1 MTESIA
7 EISKNQKIIFN
18 NEFIDKII
26 VDIEAA
32 NIVEIK
38 SLLKDLH
45 AADIAELLEF
55 LNTDQRT
62 YLLNQLD
69 SEDYTDVLAEL
80 DDSIIDQT
88 VNLLQHEKVAKSIS
102 DMETDDAVGLIE
114 SLEPDTQKK
123 ILDKVSAEDRE
134 IFNESLNYPEDT
146 AGRRMQKEIVSMPS
160 FWTVGQAIDY
170 LRDEEELPEDFFEL
184 FIVDPS
190 NKPLGSVS
198 VSKVLRSNRKIRLND
213 ITIESPI
220 FIPADMDQEEAAM
233 KFEKYSLVSA
243 GVVDKNGRLIGRLTA
258 DDIMWVLQEEAE
270 EDILR
275 MGGVIETEMNQGV
288 IKSTRKRFIWLFL
301 NLLTAIL
308 ASIVISFFDAS
319 IEKMVALA
327 VLMPIVASMGGNAGT
342 QTLTLTVRALAT
354 KDLVQNNRRKIFSKE
369 ISISILNSIIFA
381 IITAIAAQLWF
392 QDFYLSIIVGSAMVV
407 NILSAGFF
415 GFLIP
420 YGLNY
425 FRVDPA
431 IASSV
436 FVTTI
441 TDVVGFLSFSLY
453 ILILN
458 LNVIY

>member
-26 VDIEAA
+26 VDIEEA
-32 NIVEIK
+32 NNSEIK
-38 SLLKDLH
+38 SSLKILH

-55 LNTDQRT
+55 LSTDQRT

-69 SEDYTDVLAEL
+69 SSDYTDVLAEL

-184 FIVDPS
+184 FIIDPG

-198 VSKVLRSNRKIRLND
+198 VSKVLRSNRKIRLNN

-233 KFEKYSLVSA
+233 TFEKYSLVPA
-243 GVVDKNGRLIGRLTA
+243 GVVDKNGRLIGR
-258 DDIMWVLQEEAE
+258 
-270 EDILR
+270 
-275 MGGVIETEMNQGV
+275 
-288 IKSTRKRFIWLFL
+288 
-301 NLLTAIL
+301 
-308 ASIVISFFDAS
+308 
-319 IEKMVALA
+319 
-327 VLMPIVASMGGNAGT
+327 
-342 QTLTLTVRALAT
+342 
-354 KDLVQNNRRKIFSKE
+354 
-369 ISISILNSIIFA
+369 
-381 IITAIAAQLWF
+381 
-392 QDFYLSIIVGSAMVV
+392 
-407 NILSAGFF
+407 
-415 GFLIP
+415 
-420 YGLNY
+420 
-425 FRVDPA
+425 
-431 IASSV
+431 
-436 FVTTI
+436 
-441 TDVVGFLSFSLY
+441 
-453 ILILN
+453 
-458 LNVIY
+458 

>member
-1 MTESIA
+1 M
-7 EISKNQKIIFN
+7 
-18 NEFIDKII
+18 
-26 VDIEAA
+26 
-32 NIVEIK
+32 
-38 SLLKDLH
+38 
-45 AADIAELLEF
+45 LEF
-55 LNTDQRT
+55 LSTNQRT

-69 SEDYTDVLAEL
+69 SEDYTDVLSEL

-233 KFEKYSLVSA
+233 TFEKYSLVSA

-275 MGGVIETEMNQGV
+275 MGGVIETEMNQGI

-354 KDLVQNNRRKIFSKE
+354 KNLVQNNRRKIFSKE

-381 IITAIAAQLWF
+381 IITAVAAQLWF

-441 TDVVGFLSFSLY
+441 TDVVGFLSFLGLASIFLF
-453 ILILN
+453 
-458 LNVIY
+458 

>member
-1 MTESIA
+1 MTEFIA

-32 NIVEIK
+32 NNSEIK
-38 SLLKDLH
+38 SSLKDLH

-55 LNTDQRT
+55 LSSDQRI

-69 SEDYTDVLAEL
+69 SSDYTDVLAEI

-123 ILDKVSAEDRE
+123 ILDKVSAEDLE

-233 KFEKYSLVSA
+233 TFEKYSLVSA

-275 MGGVIETEMNQGV
+275 MGGVIETEMNQGI
-288 IKSTRKRFIWLFL
+288 IKSTRQRLIWLFL

-308 ASIVISFFDAS
+308 ASIVISLFDAS

-354 KDLVQNNRRKIFSKE
+354 KDLVQNNRKKIFSKE

-381 IITAIAAQLWF
+381 IITAVAAQLWF

-441 TDVVGFLSFSLY
+441 TDVVGFLSFLGLASIFLF
-453 ILILN
+453 
-458 LNVIY
+458 

>member
-32 NIVEIK
+32 NNLEIK
-38 SLLKDLH
+38 SSLKDLH

-55 LNTDQRT
+55 LSTNQRT

-88 VNLLQHEKVAKSIS
+88 VNLLQHEEVAKSIS
-102 DMETDDAVGLIE
+102 DMETDDAVSLIE

-233 KFEKYSLVSA
+233 TFEKYSLVSA

-275 MGGVIETEMNQGV
+275 MGGVIETEMNQGI

-308 ASIVISFFDAS
+308 ASIVISLFDAS

-327 VLMPIVASMGGNAGT
+327 ILMPIVASMGGNAGT

-381 IITAIAAQLWF
+381 IITAVAAQLWF

-441 TDVVGFLSFSLY
+441 TDVVGFLSFLGLASIFLF
-453 ILILN
+453 
-458 LNVIY
+458 

>member
-32 NIVEIK
+32 NNLEIK
-38 SLLKDLH
+38 SSLKDLH

-55 LNTDQRT
+55 LSTNQRT
-62 YLLNQLD
+62 YLINQLD

-114 SLEPDTQKK
+114 SLEPGTQKK

-184 FIVDPS
+184 FIVDPG

-233 KFEKYSLVSA
+233 TFEKYSLVSA

-275 MGGVIETEMNQGV
+275 MGGVIETEMNQGI

-327 VLMPIVASMGGNAGT
+327 VLMPIIASMGGNAGT

-381 IITAIAAQLWF
+381 IITAVAAQLWF
-392 QDFYLSIIVGSAMVV
+392 QDFYLSIIVGSAMIV

-441 TDVVGFLSFSLY
+441 TDVVGFLSFLGLASLF
-453 ILILN
+453 LF
-458 LNVIY
+458 

>member
-32 NIVEIK
+32 NNLEIK
-38 SLLKDLH
+38 SSLKNLH

-55 LNTDQRT
+55 LSTNQRT

-69 SEDYTDVLAEL
+69 SEDYTDVLAEI

-233 KFEKYSLVSA
+233 TFEKYSLVSA

-275 MGGVIETEMNQGV
+275 MGGVIETEMNQGI

-308 ASIVISFFDAS
+308 ASIVISLFDAS

-381 IITAIAAQLWF
+381 IITAVAAQLWF

-441 TDVVGFLSFSLY
+441 TDVVGFLSFLGLASIFLF
-453 ILILN
+453 
-458 LNVIY
+458 

>member
-32 NIVEIK
+32 NNLEIK
-38 SLLKDLH
+38 SSLKDLH

-55 LNTDQRT
+55 LSTNQRT

-102 DMETDDAVGLIE
+102 DMETDDAVSLIE

-123 ILDKVSAEDRE
+123 ILDQVSAEDRE

-170 LRDEEELPEDFFEL
+170 LRDEEQLPEDFFEL

-233 KFEKYSLVSA
+233 TFEKYSLVSA

-275 MGGVIETEMNQGV
+275 MGGVIETEMNQGI

-381 IITAIAAQLWF
+381 IITAVAAQLWF

-441 TDVVGFLSFSLY
+441 TDVVGFLSFLGLASIFLF
-453 ILILN
+453 
-458 LNVIY
+458 

>member
-1 MTESIA
+1 MTESIV

-32 NIVEIK
+32 NNLEIK
-38 SLLKDLH
+38 SSLKDLH

-55 LNTDQRT
+55 LSTNQRT

-80 DDSIIDQT
+80 DDSITDQT

-233 KFEKYSLVSA
+233 TFEKYSLVSA

-275 MGGVIETEMNQGV
+275 MGGVIETEMNQGI

-381 IITAIAAQLWF
+381 IITAVAAQLWF

-441 TDVVGFLSFSLY
+441 TDVVGFLSFLGLASIFLF
-453 ILILN
+453 
-458 LNVIY
+458 

>member
-32 NIVEIK
+32 NNLEIK
-38 SLLKDLH
+38 SSLKDLH

-55 LNTDQRT
+55 LSTNQRT

-233 KFEKYSLVSA
+233 TFEKYSLVSA

-275 MGGVIETEMNQGV
+275 MGGVIETEMNQGI

-308 ASIVISFFDAS
+308 ASIVISLFDAS

-354 KDLVQNNRRKIFSKE
+354 KDLVQNIRRKIFSKE

-381 IITAIAAQLWF
+381 IITAVAAQLWF
-392 QDFYLSIIVGSAMVV
+392 EDFYLSIIVGSAMVV

-441 TDVVGFLSFSLY
+441 TDVVGFLSFLGLASIFLF
-453 ILILN
+453 
-458 LNVIY
+458 

>member
-32 NIVEIK
+32 NNLEIK
-38 SLLKDLH
+38 SSLKDLH

-55 LNTDQRT
+55 LSTNQRT

-123 ILDKVSAEDRE
+123 ILDKVSAADRE

-233 KFEKYSLVSA
+233 TFEKYSLVSA

-275 MGGVIETEMNQGV
+275 MGGVIETEMNQGI

-381 IITAIAAQLWF
+381 IITAVAAQLWF

-441 TDVVGFLSFSLY
+441 TDVVGFLSFLGLASIFLF
-453 ILILN
+453 
-458 LNVIY
+458 

>member
-32 NIVEIK
+32 NNLEIK
-38 SLLKDLH
+38 SSLKDLH

-55 LNTDQRT
+55 LSTNQRT

-233 KFEKYSLVSA
+233 TFEKYSLVSA

-275 MGGVIETEMNQGV
+275 MGGVIETEMNQGI

-308 ASIVISFFDAS
+308 ASIVISLFDAS

-327 VLMPIVASMGGNAGT
+327 VLMPIIASMGGNAGT

-381 IITAIAAQLWF
+381 IITAVAAQLWF

-441 TDVVGFLSFSLY
+441 TDVVGFLSFLGLASIFLF
-453 ILILN
+453 
-458 LNVIY
+458 

>member
-32 NIVEIK
+32 NNLEIK
-38 SLLKDLH
+38 SSLKDLH

-55 LNTDQRT
+55 LSSNQRT

-69 SEDYTDVLAEL
+69 SDDYTDVLAEL

-233 KFEKYSLVSA
+233 TFEKYSLVSA

-275 MGGVIETEMNQGV
+275 MGGVIETEMNQGI

-301 NLLTAIL
+301 NFLTAIL

-381 IITAIAAQLWF
+381 IITAVAAQLWF
-392 QDFYLSIIVGSAMVV
+392 QDFYLSIIVGSAMIV

-420 YGLNY
+420 YALNY

-441 TDVVGFLSFSLY
+441 TDIVGFLSFLGLASIFLF
-453 ILILN
+453 
-458 LNVIY
+458 

>member
-32 NIVEIK
+32 NNLEIK
-38 SLLKDLH
+38 SSLKDLH

-55 LNTDQRT
+55 LSTNQRT

-170 LRDEEELPEDFFEL
+170 LRDEGELPEEFFEL

-220 FIPADMDQEEAAM
+220 FISADMDQEEAAM
-233 KFEKYSLVSA
+233 TFEKYSLVSA

-275 MGGVIETEMNQGV
+275 MGGVIETEMNQGI

-308 ASIVISFFDAS
+308 ASIVISLFDAS

-381 IITAIAAQLWF
+381 IITAVAAQLWF

-441 TDVVGFLSFSLY
+441 TDVVGFLSFLGLASIFLF
-453 ILILN
+453 
-458 LNVIY
+458 

>member
-26 VDIEAA
+26 VDIEEA
-32 NIVEIK
+32 NNSEIK
-38 SLLKDLH
+38 SSLKILH

-55 LNTDQRT
+55 LSTDQRT

-69 SEDYTDVLAEL
+69 SSDYTDVLAEL

-220 FIPADMDQEEAAM
+220 FIPADMDQEEAAIT
-233 KFEKYSLVSA
+233 FEKYSLVSA

-275 MGGVIETEMNQGV
+275 MGGVIETEMNQGI

-308 ASIVISFFDAS
+308 ASIVISLFDAS

-354 KDLVQNNRRKIFSKE
+354 KDLVQNNRKKIFSKE

-381 IITAIAAQLWF
+381 IITAVAAQLWF

-441 TDVVGFLSFSLY
+441 TDVVGFLSFLGLASIFLF
-453 ILILN
+453 
-458 LNVIY
+458 

>member
-32 NIVEIK
+32 NNLEIK

-55 LNTDQRT
+55 LSTDQRT

-88 VNLLQHEKVAKSIS
+88 INLLQHEKVAKSIS

-233 KFEKYSLVSA
+233 TFEKYSLVSA

-319 IEKMVALA
+319 IEQMVALA

-381 IITAIAAQLWF
+381 IITAVAAQLWF

-441 TDVVGFLSFSLY
+441 TDVVGFLSFLGLASIFLF
-453 ILILN
+453 
-458 LNVIY
+458 